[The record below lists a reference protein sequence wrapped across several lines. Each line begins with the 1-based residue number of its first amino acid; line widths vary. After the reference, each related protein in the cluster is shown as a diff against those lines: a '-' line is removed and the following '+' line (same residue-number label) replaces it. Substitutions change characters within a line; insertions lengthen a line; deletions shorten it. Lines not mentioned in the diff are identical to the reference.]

1 MVLGAGYAGTGVV
14 TALEGRLPDA
24 DLAWVSERDYHLVR
38 HEVHRVVREP
48 SAARHLRVP
57 VADVAGRGTTFRE
70 ATVAGVDA
78 DTRTVELADVGTVDY
93 DYLVVAI
100 GSRTAFYGI
109 PGLRERALTLETL
122 ADAERIHDR
131 VLAAGRAATPDDPA
145 RVVIGGAG
153 LSGVQLAGEVAELR
167 DREGLPLEVTVVEAM
182 DHVLPGSDAGLRDA
196 VAGLLRD
203 RSIATLTGTP
213 VVEVADDAVYV
224 EGDAHVDADDVRH
237 DEGGV
242 LGGEGDGSLDVRDD
256 GALPWDVLVWT
267 GGITGPDAVA
277 ETPVE
282 RDRHR
287 IRADGTFRTSDER
300 VFALGDVAL
309 VAQDGASAPPTAQA
323 AWQAADVAAR
333 NVARAVAGEPLEE
346 WTYRDRGT
354 LVSVGDAAVAHDVPV
369 APVETFGGAPARF
382 LKKFVAARW
391 IASVTTWRRAL
402 RAWSSL

>member
-24 DLAWVSERDYHLVR
+24 DLVWVSERDYHLVR

-48 SAARHLRVP
+48 SAAPHLRVP

-78 DTRTVELADVGTVDY
+78 DARTVELADGGTVDY

-109 PGLRERALTLETL
+109 PGLRERALTLESL

-145 RVVIGGAG
+145 RVVVGGAG

-213 VVEVADDAVYV
+213 VVEV
-224 EGDAHVDADDVRH
+224 
-237 DEGGV
+237 
-242 LGGEGDGSLDVRDD
+242 GDGLVHVEDNDPF
-256 GALPWDVLVWT
+256 PWDVLVWT

-354 LVSVGDAAVAHDVPV
+354 LVSVGEAAVAHDVPV
-369 APVETFGGAPARF
+369 APVGTFGGAPARF

-391 IASVTTWRRAL
+391 IASVTSWPRAL